1 MLWHSW
7 FHDPTRPKS
16 HPLSC
21 RSGRTG
27 ARSSRRGIH
36 HGSTTIVVVVVV
48 VVGVVGVV
56 GGVGGVA
63 AVAAVVGA
71 AAADGGAGD
80 VVGEKV

>member
-48 VVGVVGVV
+48 VGVVGVV